1 MSAPQHN
8 TDRLDQVE
16 KLLAEIA
23 KRQENTERL
32 ARTTLHAIGETGQLI
47 AATGKLVADNANQLA
62 EAIKMTTDNT
72 ERMDRAEQLISN
84 CGKTLAETL
93 EMTGDNAERMDRA
106 EQLIAAGAERMTEI
120 KQHLADAAR
129 NMAFM
134 QAQMRGH
141 TAQPV
146 PPAHPA
152 PDQE

>member
-1 MSAPQHN
+1 MTGNNAE
-8 TDRLDQVE
+8 RLDR
-16 KLLAEIA
+16 AE
-23 KRQENTERL
+23 
-32 ARTTLHAIGETGQLI
+32 QLI
-47 AATGKLVADNANQLA
+47 FG
-62 EAIKMTTDNT
+62 NT
-72 ERMDRAEQLISN
+72 ERMDRAERLISN

-93 EMTGDNAERMDRA
+93 EMTTDNTERMDRA